1 KNLYRSS
8 GSSIFSQ
15 NRSSKCD
22 KTCFRLVCSSSCNA
36 ITTWSGLGD
45 AEMSLICLSDFE
57 AYARDHLP
65 KATWEYYAAGA
76 DDCCTRDDNLLAFKR
91 IRLRPRML
99 RDVSVTDTK
108 TTILGTEVSCPI
120 GIAPTAFH
128 CLAWPDGEMSTARAA
143 EDLNLCYVASTY
155 STCSVEE
162 IVAAAPEGL
171 RWFQLYVYR
180 DRKLSEGL
188 VHRAE
193 ALGFKALVLTVDV
206 PYTGKRRS
214 DIRNNFRLPPHLKVK
229 NFEGVF
235 ESAAP
240 DTEHGSYSA
249 GERSNVSRRCL
260 LLLRTDAGQPDT
272 KDQCGPDN
280 YGVPPNT
287 LDPSISWKDI
297 YWLRNLTRLPI
308 IIKGIL
314 TKEDAELAVEHGVQ
328 GIIVSNH
335 GGRQLDGELATVLK
349 LMNITVSVTF
359 LRLSK
364 PFSQID
370 ALSEIVEA
378 VQGRIE
384 VYIDGG
390 IRTGSDVLKALALG
404 AKCVFIG
411 RPIVWGLAYKVCVDS
426 LSNIEIC
433 TRFID
438 HWTRLPQRFRD
449 QPKPRS
455 VLQTLDGGA
464 NRCAGAGKKETP
476 PPSNNRGSSVNCE
489 LEL

>member
-1 KNLYRSS
+1 MTRLSS
-8 GSSIFSQ
+8 GPTH
-15 NRSSKCD
+15 RS
-22 KTCFRLVCSSSCNA
+22 
-36 ITTWSGLGD
+36 GQGD

-57 AYARDHLP
+57 AYAKDHLP

-108 TTILGTEVSCPI
+108 TTVLGTEISCPI

-143 EDLNLCYVASTY
+143 ETLNLCYVASTY

-162 IVAAAPEGL
+162 IVTAAPDGF

-180 DRKLSEGL
+180 DRKLSEQL
-188 VHRAE
+188 VHRVE

-235 ESAAP
+235 E
-240 DTEHGSYSA
+240 EH
-249 GERSNVSRRCL
+249 
-260 LLLRTDAGQPDT
+260 
-272 KDQCGPDN
+272 CGPDN
-280 YGVPPNT
+280 YGVPANT

-297 YWLRNLTRLPI
+297 YWLRSLTRLPI

-335 GGRQLDGELATVLK
+335 GGRQLDGELATDLC
-349 LMNITVSVTF
+349 
-359 LRLSK
+359 
-364 PFSQID
+364 PQID
-370 ALSEIVEA
+370 ALSEIVDA

-411 RPIVWGLAYKVCVDS
+411 RPIVWGLAYKGEEGV
-426 LSNIEIC
+426 
-433 TRFID
+433 RG
-438 HWTRLPQRFRD
+438 
-449 QPKPRS
+449 
-455 VLQTLDGGA
+455 VLQILTDEFRLSMALSGCRNVA
-464 NRCAGAGKKETP
+464 EINRNLIQFSK
-476 PPSNNRGSSVNCE
+476 
-489 LEL
+489 L

>member
-1 KNLYRSS
+1 
-8 GSSIFSQ
+8 
-15 NRSSKCD
+15 
-22 KTCFRLVCSSSCNA
+22 
-36 ITTWSGLGD
+36 
-45 AEMSLICLSDFE
+45 
-57 AYARDHLP
+57 LP
-65 KATWEYYAAGA
+65 
-76 DDCCTRDDNLLAFKR
+76 
-91 IRLRPRML
+91 
-99 RDVSVTDTK
+99 
-108 TTILGTEVSCPI
+108 
-120 GIAPTAFH
+120 
-128 CLAWPDGEMSTARAA
+128 AA
-143 EDLNLCYVASTY
+143 EGLNLCYVASTY

-162 IVAAAPEGL
+162 IVAAAPEGP

-235 ESAAP
+235 E
-240 DTEHGSYSA
+240 
-249 GERSNVSRRCL
+249 N
-260 LLLRTDAGQPDT
+260 
-272 KDQCGPDN
+272 QCGPDN
-280 YGVPPNT
+280 YGVPANT

-297 YWLRNLTRLPI
+297 YWLQNLTRLPI

-335 GGRQLDGELATVLK
+335 GGRQLDGELAT
-349 LMNITVSVTF
+349 
-359 LRLSK
+359 
-364 PFSQID
+364 ID

-411 RPIVWGLAYKVCVDS
+411 RPIVWGLAYKVC
-426 LSNIEIC
+426 L
-433 TRFID
+433 
-438 HWTRLPQRFRD
+438 QRYLYC
-449 QPKPRS
+449 PIMNS
-455 VLQTLDGGA
+455 
-464 NRCAGAGKKETP
+464 
-476 PPSNNRGSSVNCE
+476 
-489 LEL
+489 